1 LKDFLAESY
10 RGVDVEYVQGKP
22 AVLSIY
28 ADGELKE
35 EVALFDINTL
45 GDLHMMM
52 LEKGFGPMPDDE
64 IAVMKEK
71 KEAAAVA
78 EEAKKTAEREMYRK
92 QSEEKRKAKILAA
105 EAAAAEAEGSATAE
119 EKASAGEL

>member
-10 RGVDVEYVQGKP
+10 RGVDVEYVRGKP

-28 ADGELKE
+28 SDGELKE
-35 EVALFDINTL
+35 EVTLFDINTL
-45 GDLHMMM
+45 DDLHKMM
-52 LEKGFGPMPDDE
+52 LEKGFELMPDDE
-64 IAVMKEK
+64 VAVMKEQ

-92 QSEEKRKAKILAA
+92 QSEEKKQAKIRVAEAAVA
-105 EAAAAEAEGSATAE
+105 EAAAAAAAE
-119 EKASAGEL
+119 EEASAGEL